1 MGGFSVLNNLASLAA
16 QQQSSV
22 TQMNLQKTLF
32 RLSSG
37 RRIVS
42 GGDDA
47 AGLAIADGLQAQI
60 RSLGQSVRNA
70 NDGIGF
76 AQTADSAM
84 GQVTNLLNRA
94 ATLLTEAATG
104 TNSDSLEKIQTELTQ
119 IYQEIDRVGNAT
131 TFNGTDVF
139 GASMKVFIGDA
150 TNAVDTAGTAIN
162 SAAAVSFSV
171 TSLSASALG
180 LTKNVAGT
188 GSSLAVDFTDV
199 AATAVDEAAEML
211 SEVNTAIDTVAKERG
226 TLGAGMNRLENAVSI
241 MQSQIQNLTAAE
253 SQIRDADMA
262 AEVAN
267 MTKFQILSQVG
278 LASMAQANATS
289 QGVLSLLR

>member
-16 QQQSSV
+16 QQQSAV
-22 TQMNLQKTLF
+22 TQAQLQKTLF

-37 RRIVS
+37 KRIVT

-47 AGLAIADGLQAQI
+47 AGLSIADGLQAQI
-60 RSLGQSVRNA
+60 RSLQQSVRNA

-76 AQTADSAM
+76 IQTADSAL

-104 TNSDSLEKIQTELTQ
+104 TNSDSLTEISAELTQ
-119 IYQEIDRVGNAT
+119 IYQEIDRVGTAT
-131 TFNGTDVF
+131 TFNGTTVF
-139 GASMKVFIGDA
+139 SGSSVSIFVGDT
-150 TNAVDTAGTAIN
+150 TNATTA
-162 SAAAVSFSV
+162 SAATVSFTVQSLSTTALGIDVGGQTGTNISV
-171 TSLSASALG
+171 TLADASAAQ
-180 LTKNVAGT
+180 T
-188 GSSLAVDFTDV
+188 
-199 AATAVDEAAEML
+199 ML
-211 SEVNTAIDTVAKERG
+211 NEVNSAIDTVAGWRG
-226 TLGAGMNRLENAVSI
+226 TLGAKLNRLENSVNI
-241 MQSQIQNLTAAE
+241 MQAQIQNLTAAE

-262 AEVAN
+262 AEIAN

-289 QGVLSLLR
+289 QSVLSLLR

>member
-37 RRIVS
+37 KRITT

-47 AGLAIADGLQAQI
+47 AGLAIADGLQAQT
-60 RSLGQSVRNA
+60 RSLTQSVRNA

-76 AQTADSAM
+76 IQTADSAL

-104 TNSDSLEKIQTELTQ
+104 TNSGSLTKIGSELQ
-119 IYQEIDRVGNAT
+119 EIYKEIDRVGVAT
-131 TFNGTDVF
+131 KFNGTAVF
-139 GASMKVFIGDA
+139 SGESTSVFIGDT
-150 TNAVDTAGTAIN
+150 TNAQTASAATVSFTVKALSVTSATALNIQGGEGDPDVSGSGDGLTVTLTADNIDDQLNDVSNAIN
-162 SAAAVSFSV
+162 S
-171 TSLSASALG
+171 
-180 LTKNVAGT
+180 VAEWR
-188 GSSLAVDFTDV
+188 GS
-199 AATAVDEAAEML
+199 
-211 SEVNTAIDTVAKERG
+211 
-226 TLGAGMNRLENAVSI
+226 LGASMNRLENSVSV

>member
-1 MGGFSVLNNLASLAA
+1 MGGFSVLNNLASLTA
-16 QQQSSV
+16 QQQSSI

-37 RRIVS
+37 KRIVS

-60 RSLGQSVRNA
+60 RSLTQSVRNA

-76 AQTADSAM
+76 MQTADSSL

-94 ATLLTEAATG
+94 ATLLTQAATD
-104 TNSDSLEKIQTELTQ
+104 TNSGSVSKIEAELAQ
-119 IYQEIDRVGNAT
+119 IFQEIDRVGTAT
-131 TFNGTDVF
+131 QFNGTAVF
-139 GASMKVFIGDA
+139 DASSKNVFIGDT
-150 TNAVDTAGTAIN
+150 TNSLS
-162 SAAAVSFSV
+162 SAASVSFTV
-171 TSLSASALG
+171 GTLSTGGLG
-180 LTKNVAGT
+180 LSTGVTNS
-188 GSSLAVDFTDV
+188 GSSISVSIGSSAKT
-199 AATAVDEAAEML
+199 ML
-211 SEVNTAIDTVAKERG
+211 GEVNTAITNVATNRG
-226 TLGAGMNRLENAVSI
+226 TLGAKMNRLESSTSI

-278 LASMAQANATS
+278 LATMAQANSTT

>member
-16 QQQSSV
+16 QQQSAV
-22 TQMNLQKTLF
+22 TQSNLQKTLF

-37 RRIVS
+37 KRITS

-47 AGLAIADGLQAQI
+47 AGLAIADGLQAQT
-60 RSLGQSVRNA
+60 RALTQSVRNA

-76 AQTADSAM
+76 IQTADSSL

-94 ATLLTEAATG
+94 ATLLTEAATD
-104 TNSDSLEKIQTELTQ
+104 TNSGSLTKIKTELQ
-119 IYQEIDRVGNAT
+119 SIFNEIDRVGIAT
-131 TFNGTDVF
+131 KFNGTDVF
-139 GASMKVFIGDA
+139 TDTAKNVFVGDT
-150 TNAVDTAGTAIN
+150 TNATSA
-162 SAAAVSFSV
+162 SAAQVSFTV
-171 TSLSASALG
+171 GALSASGLLSGTTFGGSVTARTITLG
-180 LTKNVAGT
+180 DA
-188 GSSLAVDFTDV
+188 SD
-199 AATAVDEAAEML
+199 ATAML
-211 SEVNTAIDTVAKERG
+211 NDVNSAISSVATTRG
-226 TLGAGMNRLENAVSI
+226 SLGASLNRLENSVSI

-267 MTKFQILSQVG
+267 MTKYQILSQVG
-278 LASMAQANATS
+278 LASMAQANTTS

>member
-1 MGGFSVLNNLASLAA
+1 MGGFSVLNNLASLSA

-22 TQMNLQKTLF
+22 TQMSLQKTLF

-37 RRIVS
+37 KRIVS

-70 NDGIGF
+70 NDGVGF
-76 AQTADSAM
+76 AQTGDSALS
-84 GQVTNLLNRA
+84 QVTNLLNRA
-94 ATLLTEAATG
+94 ATLLSQAATG
-104 TNSDSLEKIQTELTQ
+104 TVAGNDDARGKIQDELEA
-119 IYQEIDRVGNAT
+119 IFQEIDRVGVAT
-131 TFNGTDVF
+131 KFNGTTVF
-139 GASMKVFIGDA
+139 SDTAVNVFVGDT
-150 TNAVDTAGTAIN
+150 TNAVG
-162 SAAAVSFSV
+162 SAASISYTVA
-171 TSLSASALG
+171 SLSVGGLG
-180 LTKNVAGT
+180 VTVSGS
-188 GSSLAVDFTDV
+188 GSSLTITLADSDDATAMLGEVKDAITDV
-199 AATAVDEAAEML
+199 AGR
-211 SEVNTAIDTVAKERG
+211 RG
-226 TLGAGMNRLENAVSI
+226 TLGAAMNRLEGAVSI

-262 AEVAN
+262 AEIAN
-267 MTKFQILSQVG
+267 LTKFQILSQVG

>member
-1 MGGFSVLNNLASLAA
+1 MGGFSVLNNLASLTA
-16 QQQSSV
+16 QQQSSI

-76 AQTADSAM
+76 IQTADSAL

-104 TNSDSLEKIQTELTQ
+104 TNSGEDTLPKIESELQ
-119 IYQEIDRVGNAT
+119 EIYQEIDRVGVAT
-131 TFNGTDVF
+131 TFNGTSVF
-139 GASMKVFIGDA
+139 GADMQIFIGDT
-150 TNAVDTAGTAIN
+150 TNAVVEGGDTIS
-162 SAAAVSFSV
+162 SAAAVSFTV
-171 TSLSASALG
+171 TSLSASALS
-180 LTKNVAGT
+180 LSAGVSDS
-188 GSSLAVDFTDV
+188 GSDMTVEIADVD
-199 AATAVDEAAEML
+199 AAGVML
-211 SEVNTAIDTVAKERG
+211 G
-226 TLGAGMNRLENAVSI
+226 
-241 MQSQIQNLTAAE
+241 
-253 SQIRDADMA
+253 
-262 AEVAN
+262 
-267 MTKFQILSQVG
+267 
-278 LASMAQANATS
+278 
-289 QGVLSLLR
+289 

>member
-22 TQMNLQKTLF
+22 TQSNLQKTLF

-37 RRIVS
+37 KRITS

-47 AGLAIADGLQAQI
+47 AGLAIADGLQAQT
-60 RSLGQSVRNA
+60 RALTQSVRNA

-76 AQTADSAM
+76 IQTADSTL

-94 ATLLTEAATG
+94 ATLLTEAATD
-104 TNSDSLEKIQTELTQ
+104 TNKDSLPKIKTELTS
-119 IYQEIDRVGNAT
+119 IFNEIDRVGIAT
-131 TFNGTDVF
+131 KFNGTAVFDSGAVNVFVGDTTNATSASAAQVAFTVGPLSASGLVATGVAGDVTDRSITLEDSADATAMLDDVNDAIGTIAETRGSL
-139 GASMKVFIGDA
+139 GASM
-150 TNAVDTAGTAIN
+150 
-162 SAAAVSFSV
+162 
-171 TSLSASALG
+171 
-180 LTKNVAGT
+180 
-188 GSSLAVDFTDV
+188 
-199 AATAVDEAAEML
+199 
-211 SEVNTAIDTVAKERG
+211 
-226 TLGAGMNRLENAVSI
+226 NRLQNSVSI

-278 LASMAQANATS
+278 LASMAQANTTS

>member
-1 MGGFSVLNNLASLAA
+1 MGGFSVLNNLASLSA
-16 QQQSSV
+16 QQQSSI
-22 TQMNLQKTLF
+22 TQANLQKTLF

-37 RRIVS
+37 KRIVS

-47 AGLAIADGLQAQI
+47 AGLAIADGLQAQT
-60 RSLGQSVRNA
+60 RSLQQSVRNA

-76 AQTADSAM
+76 IQTADSAL

-94 ATLLTEAATG
+94 ATLLTEAASD
-104 TNSDSLEKIQTELTQ
+104 TNSGSLDKINTELSQ
-119 IYQEIDRVGNAT
+119 IYKEIERVGVAT
-131 TFNGTDVF
+131 EFNGTAVF
-139 GASMKVFIGDA
+139 AATDTAIFIGDTTNSTVASAAQVSFNVGALTVAGLSLSTGVSSSGSGVTAAA
-150 TNAVDTAGTAIN
+150 TSANAATMLNEVN
-162 SAAAVSFSV
+162 SAI
-171 TSLSASALG
+171 T
-180 LTKNVAGT
+180 TVAG
-188 GSSLAVDFTDV
+188 
-199 AATAVDEAAEML
+199 
-211 SEVNTAIDTVAKERG
+211 KRG
-226 TLGAGMNRLENAVSI
+226 TLGASMNRLENSVSV

>member
-76 AQTADSAM
+76 IQTADGAL

-104 TNSDSLEKIQTELTQ
+104 TNSESLGKISSELQ
-119 IYQEIDRVGNAT
+119 EIYKEIDRVGVAT

-139 GASMKVFIGDA
+139 SGSATSIFIGDT
-150 TNAVDTAGTAIN
+150 TNATVS
-162 SAAAVSFSV
+162 SAASVSFTVQSLSV
-171 TSLSASALG
+171 TSGTALNISGDGDVSGAGNDLTVSLDAANVETQLEEVSA
-180 LTKNVAGT
+180 
-188 GSSLAVDFTDV
+188 
-199 AATAVDEAAEML
+199 
-211 SEVNTAIDTVAKERG
+211 AIDTVAGWRG
-226 TLGAGMNRLENAVSI
+226 SLGASMNRLENSVSV